1 MSAWR
6 FWLCLVS
13 ANMVVVLSTNVWAEP
28 NADVATLVRL
38 DGQSVSA
45 TIKGIDAKGQIT
57 GDGLEDPLNIAD
69 LRQLTRNVPK
79 QTENAPLRI
88 ELVGGGV
95 LWCSDLKLGNDQF
108 EITWQQDQTLKLP
121 IEAVLA
127 IRFQP
132 KKTDAGF
139 EAALKA
145 RSDENDLI
153 FVVVDDRLAQFKG
166 LMEGIDDKKLAYS
179 WDDKDHSVTREKL
192 YGVAVAA
199 IGREPDLAG
208 HSRID
213 LADGSSLWGDVW
225 SLKEGTLLFKPL
237 AADEVKIPWETVRGI
252 TVRSDRMVF
261 LSDLEPTD
269 VDEETILTKSR
280 SWKKDLNVSGKPLVV
295 DSKSYRKGIGVA
307 SRSQLLF
314 SPGGKY
320 ETFAAV
326 LGIDDETNG
335 RGDCEFVV
343 LGDGRE
349 LMRVRITGSQ
359 KPRGKV
365 VQVDIKGVT
374 ELTLLVEPGQDLDLA
389 DHANWC
395 DARLLRPAKK

>member
-6 FWLCLVS
+6 FWLRLVS
-13 ANMVVVLSTNVWAEP
+13 VSMVVVLSTNVWAEP

-45 TIKGIDAKGQIT
+45 TIKGIDAKGQIS
-57 GDGLEDPLNIAD
+57 GDGLDAPLNISD
-69 LRQLTRNVPK
+69 LRQLTRNLPK
-79 QTENAPLRI
+79 QTGDAPLRI

-132 KKTDAGF
+132 KKVDAGF
-139 EAALKA
+139 KAALA
-145 RSDENDLI
+145 NRSDENDLI

-192 YGVAVAA
+192 YGVVVAA

-208 HSRID
+208 HARVD
-213 LADGSSLWGDVW
+213 LADGSSLWGDVQ
-225 SLKEGTLLFKPL
+225 SLKEDTLLFKPL
-237 AADEVKIPWETVRGI
+237 AADEIKVPWKSVLGI

-261 LSDLEPTD
+261 LSDLKPTD
-269 VDEETILTKSR
+269 VEEETILTKPR
-280 SWKKDLNVSGKPLVV
+280 SWRKDLNVSGKPLVV
-295 DSKSYRKGIGVA
+295 ASKSYRKGIGVA
-307 SRSQLLF
+307 SRSRLVF

-335 RGDCEFVV
+335 RGDCEFVI

-349 LMRVRITGSQ
+349 LMREHITGSQ
-359 KPRGKV
+359 KPRGKA
-365 VQVDIKGVT
+365 VQVDVKGVR
-374 ELTLLVEPGQDLDLA
+374 ELTLLVEPGRDLDLA

-395 DARLLRPAKK
+395 DARFLRAAKK